1 MDVNETGNTGPEWV
15 EDDGSGM
22 TCIDCNFMATSKS
35 CGGSEKYMC
44 EKHNFLLSSD
54 INKKCKDFEER

>member
-1 MDVNETGNTGPEWV
+1 METKESTETSPEWV

-22 TCIDCNFMATSKS
+22 TCIDCEFMSTSKA
-35 CGGSEKYMC
+35 CGGSEKYLC
-44 EKHNFLLSSD
+44 DKYNFLLSSD

>member
-1 MDVNETGNTGPEWV
+1 METTEATSKGPQWV

-22 TCIDCNFMATSKS
+22 TCIDCTYLGTSQK

-44 EKHNFLLSSD
+44 EKYNYLLTSEID
-54 INKKCKDFEER
+54 KKCEDFEER